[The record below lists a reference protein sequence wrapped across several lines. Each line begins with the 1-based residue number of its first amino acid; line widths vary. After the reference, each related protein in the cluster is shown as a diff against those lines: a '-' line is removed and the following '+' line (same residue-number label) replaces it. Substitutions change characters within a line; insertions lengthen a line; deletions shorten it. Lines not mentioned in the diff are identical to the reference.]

1 MRHKSAG
8 QIIWAMVM
16 KNEKEQG
23 EEIVKKNA
31 RVAYPGGTEPSTTPP
46 CAP

>member
-1 MRHKSAG
+1 
-8 QIIWAMVM
+8 MVM
-16 KNEKEQG
+16 KNEKAQE

-31 RVAYPGGTEPSTTPP
+31 TVAYPGGKEPSPTPQ